1 MHSEKAIFD
10 YVGRAAAR
18 DSVRM
23 IARERLDGHGSPTAE
38 TKSVTL
44 DRQAAFL
51 RSKIGGL
58 RGVSIRSRS
67 AQLLR
72 HSSPFRS
79 RHPESTLSRILSIS
93 TPTENTRPRE
103 PAAGRRDVAHQLC
116 ACRRRD
122 SDCVG
127 SSYCTLC
134 NNRICETAWPLSLPR
149 DRLFFHSETEDAD
162 RRHRTG
168 YAVRHPHRRRRS
180 PVAVPVSEWLLA
192 FAMLIFTAL
201 ALIKRYVELAVR
213 LDADLPDPSN
223 RSSRKSNLSIVATLA
238 AGAAFNAVTVLHC
251 IRVQLRP
258 QKIGLPGVPSFLRSH
273 RLFRC
278 NRRNHDSRFDGIL
291 KTKLQAFGPSKPE
304 TLQSQ
309 ISSRLEKST
318 LAQWLGGLFTD
329 DYFA

>member
-1 MHSEKAIFD
+1 
-10 YVGRAAAR
+10 
-18 DSVRM
+18 M

-168 YAVRHPHRRRRS
+168 YAVRHPRRRRRS

-223 RSSRKSNLSIVATLA
+223 RSYRKSDLSIVATLA
-238 AGAAFNAVTVLHC
+238 AGAAFNAVTVFALYT
-251 IRVQLRP
+251 RP
-258 QKIGLPGVPSFLRSH
+258 AATAEDRSARCPVVPSVASSLPMQPKES
-273 RLFRC
+273 RLAI
-278 NRRNHDSRFDGIL
+278 RRNPQNEIASSWAVKAR
-291 KTKLQAFGPSKPE
+291 KLA
-304 TLQSQ
+304 
-309 ISSRLEKST
+309 ISNLVSPGKST

-329 DYFA
+329 DYLA